1 MLEPHLQLTEQLAF
15 PRSKTKR
22 TSCTNCAKGRM
33 ATSESVQR
41 GVSVKL
47 VTRKLNECYKLMQQ
61 ERVGN
66 KHVHE
71 VC

>member
-1 MLEPHLQLTEQLAF
+1 
-15 PRSKTKR
+15 
-22 TSCTNCAKGRM
+22 M